1 MASTAEVAAAA
12 ASASAAAAAAET
24 KGKGEEGKRKGMGD
38 TGDDLAGS
46 VFAGRGDDYERWL
59 QYLSKEEAAVHARLR
74 RSPAVASATSSSS
87 PSSARYCV
95 PCVLSLRFRF
105 TDGYSECWILL
116 VVEFASVGDP
126 CFSP

>member
-87 PSSARYCV
+87 PSSARWE
-95 PCVLSLRFRF
+95 L
-105 TDGYSECWILL
+105 
-116 VVEFASVGDP
+116 
-126 CFSP
+126 